1 MVSVKDNLSKTFEE
15 DLNLTE
21 IFQRSFYS
29 VKSTQIELITQFVTL
44 SIVNFVVLIQDFLII
59 RLICA
64 KKNLQTPAHF
74 LVVMLLTWDSVMLL
88 IFSLSSFIILS
99 NGGISISDTEC
110 HLLYFFMRLFRGFQ
124 IGNFTLIA
132 VEKALFIILPYK
144 YEVIFDTK
152 LPNIIAFGIYTLTSL
167 LCVTSFF
174 EPVKFLSGPL
184 TCVNGI
190 FSSNSPYLTIGII
203 VRGILFFICMLCL
216 FFVAVFAAYFNRKEK
231 RTIKNMTKSVQKE
244 FFHGM
249 LRNIAINLSLTCFWG
264 TQWVFISLMN
274 NSENNEMLGRIA
286 AILYHCFVAMVN
298 PVMIRLCYK
307 PIRNAMKTNFVSPTD
322 SKEEELMDENMSIH
336 GFLLGTSRTELFT
349 VDIQDSHLRDATS
362 NQLKNTMSYV

>member
-1 MVSVKDNLSKTFEE
+1 MVSVKDNLSNTFEE

-21 IFQRSFYS
+21 IFQRSFYL
-29 VKSTQIELITQFVTL
+29 VKSTPMELITQFVTI
-44 SIVNFVVLIQDFLII
+44 SIVNVVVLIQDFLII
-59 RLICA
+59 RQICA

-74 LVVMLLTWDSVMLL
+74 LVVMLLMWDSIMLL

-99 NGGISISDTEC
+99 NGGIWISYAEC

-144 YEVIFDTK
+144 YEIIFETK
-152 LPNIIAFGIYTLTSL
+152 IPKMIAFGIYILTSL

-184 TCVNGI
+184 TCANGI
-190 FSSNSPYLTIGII
+190 FSSNNPYLTIGII
-203 VRGILFFICMLCL
+203 IRGILFFICILCL
-216 FFVAVFAAYFNRKEK
+216 FSVAVFAAYFNRKEK

-264 TQWVFISLMN
+264 LQWVFISLMN
-274 NSENNEMLGRIA
+274 NSENKEMQGRIA
-286 AILYHCFVAMVN
+286 AILYHCFVATVN
-298 PVMIRLCYK
+298 PIMIRLCYK
-307 PIRNAMKTNFVSPTD
+307 PIRNAMKRNFVSPTD
-322 SKEEELMDENMSIH
+322 SKEDELMNENMSIN
-336 GFLLGTSRTELFT
+336 GFLLGSSRTELFT
-349 VDIQDSHLRDATS
+349 VDIRDSHMRNGS
-362 NQLKNTMSYV
+362 SSQLKNTMSYV